1 MKDDDLS
8 DTSREKLKAQTLKMV
23 TRIYGISR
31 EDAES
36 IYCQVMHEPPP
47 PKRTRELSWKG
58 ERPTTP
64 GLYWYRRHAA
74 DKPVIVQIWKLKN
87 GSLRARYLDLGI
99 KCAAQ
104 EGEWAGLLEPTH

>member
-1 MKDDDLS
+1 MKDDTPFDP
-8 DTSREKLKAQTLKMV
+8 SREKLKAQTLKMV
-23 TRIYGISR
+23 GRIYGISR

-47 PKRTRELSWKG
+47 PQLSRELTLKG

-74 DKPVIVQIWKLKN
+74 EKPVIVQMWKAEERDLAGEIS
-87 GSLRARYLDLGI
+87 GSRNQMSCTG
-99 KCAAQ
+99 
-104 EGEWAGLLEPTH
+104 G